1 MTWKCPVCGNP
12 ENLDDALRCP
22 CGHEREETH
31 VRKPILQ
38 RGGAEQWLVGTVGSK
53 DDDWIIQASDGTA
66 AVSVAAPPEAAKPK
80 RSGIIAALAVS
91 GAVVLKFLKPLLI
104 GLKFF
109 KLGVVLKTG
118 LTMIVSMWA
127 YAMTWGWAYAAVFVL
142 LIFVHEMG
150 HVVALRKFGVKAGA
164 PVFIPFVGAFVA
176 LKEMPK
182 DVRVE
187 AWTAIAGPLVG
198 TCGAIACLAVAI
210 ATRSTFWVAAAYS
223 GFFLNLFNLIPL
235 SPLDGG
241 RVVAAISP
249 KLWIFGFVGVLLLF
263 LRSWNPLLFLILIP
277 AGRNVYNLWKNK
289 DAAQAEYYEVDR
301 KTKVRIALLYFGLLA
316 FLPLAMALTHVTR

>member
-12 ENLDDALRCP
+12 ENLDDSLRCT
-22 CGHEREETH
+22 CGHEKEETGLRKTI
-31 VRKPILQ
+31 VRQ
-38 RGGAEQWLVGTVGSK
+38 DDSEQWLVGTVGTK
-53 DDDWIIQASDGTA
+53 DDDWTIEASDGTA
-66 AVSVAAPPEAAKPK
+66 AVSVSPAPEAAKPK
-80 RSGIIAALAVS
+80 RSGIIAALAVA
-91 GAVVLKFLKPLLI
+91 GAVVLKYLKPLLI

-118 LTMIVSMWA
+118 LTMIVSMWF
-127 YAMTWGWAYAAVFVL
+127 YALTWGWAYAAVFVL

-150 HVVALRKFGVKAGA
+150 HAVALRKFGVKAGA
-164 PVFIPFVGAFVA
+164 PVFIPFVGAFIA

-198 TCGAIACLAVAI
+198 TCGAIVCLALAI
-210 ATRSTFWVAAAYS
+210 ATRSVFWLAAAYS
-223 GFFLNLFNLIPL
+223 GFFLNLFNLIPI

-249 KLWIFGFVGVLLLF
+249 KLWIFGFIGVLFLF
-263 LRSWNPLLFLILIP
+263 LHSWNPILFMILIP
-277 AGRNVYNLWKNK
+277 AGYNVYNLWKKK

-301 KTKVRIALLYFGLLA
+301 KTKIRIALLYFTLLA

>member
-1 MTWKCPVCGNP
+1 PV
-12 ENLDDALRCP
+12 
-22 CGHEREETH
+22 
-31 VRKPILQ
+31 
-38 RGGAEQWLVGTVGSK
+38 
-53 DDDWIIQASDGTA
+53 
-66 AVSVAAPPEAAKPK
+66 
-80 RSGIIAALAVS
+80 
-91 GAVVLKFLKPLLI
+91 LI

-127 YAMTWGWAYAAVFVL
+127 YAMTWGWSYAAVFVL

-198 TCGAIACLAVAI
+198 TGGAVVCCAAAI
-210 ATRSTFWVAAAYS
+210 ATQSSFWMAAAYS
-223 GFFLNLFNLIPL
+223 GFFLNLFNLIPV

-241 RVVAAISP
+241 RVAAAISP
-249 KLWIFGFVGVLLLF
+249 KLWIIGFVGALLLF
-263 LRSWNPLLFLILIP
+263 LRSWNPILFMILIP
-277 AGRNVYNLWKNK
+277 AGRNVYHLWKKK
-289 DAAQAEYYEVDR
+289 DAAQTGYYEVDR
-301 KTKVRIALLYFGLLA
+301 KTKFRIALLYFALLA
-316 FLPLAMALTHVTR
+316 FLTLAMALTHVTR